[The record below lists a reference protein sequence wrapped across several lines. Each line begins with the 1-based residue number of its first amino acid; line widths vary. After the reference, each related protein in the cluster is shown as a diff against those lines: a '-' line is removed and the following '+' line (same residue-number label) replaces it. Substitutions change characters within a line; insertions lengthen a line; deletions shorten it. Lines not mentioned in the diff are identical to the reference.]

1 MQLPLIEPT
10 TLRRAEALERLAPF
24 MGKNL
29 RDLAATYQVT
39 VWRAGRRNKGW
50 AGQTIERL
58 LGMPNNSDQAADFG
72 DWELKVVP
80 LVPAVQTGGWRLK
93 ESMAITMLNL
103 ADLEEQPFEDS
114 HLLAKLSRL
123 LVVGRSYEG
132 PSEARS
138 LLLGAAAFDLDDP
151 ALYAAIEEDYDE
163 IRWVARTEGIHALTG
178 RIGQYVQP
186 RPKGGKD
193 AETMGFY
200 ARKALVGHILGMDR

>member
-1 MQLPLIEPT
+1 MQLPLLDAPRLNRADALARLEPLLGT
-10 TLRRAEALERLAPF
+10 
-24 MGKNL
+24 NL

-39 VWRAGRRNKGW
+39 VWRGERRNKGW

-58 LGMPNNSDQAADFG
+58 LGMPNNSEQAADFG

-80 LVPAVQTGGWRLK
+80 LVPAVLAGGWRLK
-93 ESMAITMLNL
+93 ESMAITMFTV
-103 ADLEEQPFEDS
+103 ADLEEQSFEES
-114 HLLAKLSRL
+114 HLLAKLGRL

-151 ALYAAIEEDYDE
+151 ALYAAIEDDYEE
-163 IRWVARTEGIHALTG
+163 IRWVVRSEGKHALGGHIG
-178 RIGQYVQP
+178 RFVHP

-200 ARKALVGHILGMDR
+200 AHKSLVGRILGLAE